1 MPLADELLGH
11 SRALLS
17 GSPAEIDLRR
27 AVSAAYYALFHLHSS
42 AVAEQVSP
50 DLPVGL
56 RGRTQRALDHG
67 SMVKVARQF
76 SQPGPVPEAI
86 PKDVGFSGPVSQTLA
101 NVAAAFADLQS
112 ARYSADYDVL
122 DADGKIGPQWA
133 VDCVA
138 KAEDAFRDWR
148 TEGTS
153 EGARVFLAA
162 LIIGGLW
169 NKGSQEQ
176 VPKNRGSRINP

>member
-1 MPLADELLGH
+1 MPLADELLSH
-11 SRALLS
+11 SRALLI
-17 GSPAEIDLRR
+17 GSPSAIHLRR
-27 AVSAAYYALFHLHSS
+27 AVSAAYYALFHLLSA

-50 DLPVGL
+50 DLPFGL

-76 SQPGPVPEAI
+76 SQPGVIPDAI
-86 PKDVGFSGPVSQTLA
+86 PKDIGSWGPVSQRLA

-112 ARYSADYDVL
+112 ARYAADYDVL

-133 VDCVA
+133 LDCVT
-138 KAEDAFRDWR
+138 KAEDAFRDWHAER
-148 TEGTS
+148 TS
-153 EGARVFLAA
+153 EAAKVLLAA

-169 NKGSQEQ
+169 NKGFQDQ
-176 VPKNRGSRINP
+176 APKNRNLRTNP